1 MNDPESSVTDA
12 DTDESN
18 GNFEY
23 TVDLVKFIRKEFDD
37 YFTIAVAGKTSCT
50 GDLNSFSPIKFI
62 NIHLLTISIQN
73 QLFCCE
79 NIGIDHA
86 LQTIQYEKLNSPKL
100 YKRKVWIPFRRI

>member
-1 MNDPESSVTDA
+1 MLVFPIQKTNFVTKITMSVLSVNDPESSVTDA

-62 NIHLLTISIQN
+62 NIHSSYNINTKSVVLL
-73 QLFCCE
+73 
-79 NIGIDHA
+79 
-86 LQTIQYEKLNSPKL
+86 
-100 YKRKVWIPFRRI
+100 